1 MRRGKSAPACA
12 VDRRGPMNASFL
24 LFAALI
30 ATTINV
36 DELASAAQDKNAPDG
51 RVALVEA
58 RHQITISDAR
68 ESQEMPAAPNSTR
81 PGMDVTSVTFESDG
95 FAIHVTV
102 ELARDFLWY
111 AEQYGDELPR
121 PIEISFDT
129 DDDYQTGGETFS
141 MREGYESA
149 VIGDIGAEYVTED
162 GSRELAFGYRIP
174 EKRWERL
181 VPSFGVYQ
189 VPSESWSSPRIIERY
204 SFPADAQL
212 AASELRGRTLSFP
225 VPYEA
230 IGVESGQTIRIT
242 TLETHALNIEARAG
256 SPYLNDVRL
265 ELR

>member
-1 MRRGKSAPACA
+1 MSTR
-12 VDRRGPMNASFL
+12 L
-24 LFAALI
+24 ILFAALI
-30 ATTINV
+30 TTAFNV
-36 DELASAAQDKNAPDG
+36 DGLASAAQEKNAPDG

-68 ESQEMPAAPNSTR
+68 EAQEMSAAPNSTK
-81 PGMDVTSVTFESDG
+81 PGMDVTSVTYESDG
-95 FAIHVTV
+95 AAIRVTV

-121 PIEISFDT
+121 PVEISFDT
-129 DDDYQTGGETFS
+129 DDDYRTGGETFS
-141 MREGYESA
+141 MREGYEAA
-149 VIGDIGAEYVTED
+149 VIAELGAEYAMAD
-162 GSRELAFGYRIP
+162 GSRELAFGYRVP

-189 VPSESWSSPRIIERY
+189 MPSDSWSSPTIIDRY
-204 SFPADAQL
+204 SFRAKAHL
-212 AASELRGRTLSFP
+212 AATELRGRTLSFP
-225 VPYEA
+225 VPYDA
-230 IGVESGQTIRIT
+230 IRVEPGQTIRIT